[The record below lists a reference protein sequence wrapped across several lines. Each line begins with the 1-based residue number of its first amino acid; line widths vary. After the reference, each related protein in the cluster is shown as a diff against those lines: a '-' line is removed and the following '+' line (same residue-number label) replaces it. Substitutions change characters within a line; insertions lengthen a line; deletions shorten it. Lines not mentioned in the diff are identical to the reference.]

1 MNIAEPLKKMMDEK
15 KVSRSRLGRE
25 IGVHTSTVSNW
36 LDGKDVKLEN
46 LATLC
51 SYFDCTMD
59 YFVGDEL
66 MNPVPP
72 EQSTRGMTSEERAA
86 HYWGLRLEEQKEKPA
101 DQVADGLTEEELLRI
116 SAAMAQMNKEGRE
129 RAVELVEDLAA
140 GGRFKKPGQAAM
152 GKEA

>member
-1 MNIAEPLKKMMDEK
+1 MMDEK

-72 EQSTRGMTSEERAA
+72 EQSTRGMTSEEREA
-86 HYWGLRLEEQKEKPA
+86 HYRRLRAEEQKEKPA
-101 DQVADGLTEEELLRI
+101 EIGGLSEDEIEYIKWFR
-116 SAAMAQMNKEGRE
+116 SAPENA
-129 RAVELVEDLAA
+129 
-140 GGRFKKPGQAAM
+140 
-152 GKEA
+152 KEAVRLIIKGSKKG

>member
-72 EQSTRGMTSEERAA
+72 EQSTRGMTSEEREA
-86 HYWGLRLEEQKEKPA
+86 HYRRLRAEEQKEKPA
-101 DQVADGLTEEELLRI
+101 EIGELSEDEIEYIKWFRTQATEKEKEIVRLIVKGNDEET
-116 SAAMAQMNKEGRE
+116 K
-129 RAVELVEDLAA
+129 
-140 GGRFKKPGQAAM
+140 
-152 GKEA
+152 

>member
-72 EQSTRGMTSEERAA
+72 EQSTRGMTSEEREA
-86 HYWGLRLEEQKEKPA
+86 HYRGLHLSEQKEKPA
-101 DQVADGLTEEELLRI
+101 EIGELSEDEIEYIKWFRTQATEKEKEIVRLIVKGNDEET
-116 SAAMAQMNKEGRE
+116 K
-129 RAVELVEDLAA
+129 
-140 GGRFKKPGQAAM
+140 
-152 GKEA
+152 

>member
-86 HYWGLRLEEQKEKPA
+86 HYRGLRAEEQKEKPA
-101 DQVADGLTEEELLRI
+101 EIGGLSEDEIEYIKWFRTQATEKEKEIVRLIVKGNDEET
-116 SAAMAQMNKEGRE
+116 K
-129 RAVELVEDLAA
+129 
-140 GGRFKKPGQAAM
+140 
-152 GKEA
+152 

>member
-1 MNIAEPLKKMMDEK
+1 MMDEK

-72 EQSTRGMTSEERAA
+72 EQSTRGMTSEEREA
-86 HYWGLRLEEQKEKPA
+86 HYRRLRAEEQKEKPA
-101 DQVADGLTEEELLRI
+101 EIGGLSEDEIEYIKWFR
-116 SAAMAQMNKEGRE
+116 SAPENA
-129 RAVELVEDLAA
+129 
-140 GGRFKKPGQAAM
+140 
-152 GKEA
+152 KEAVRLIIKKKKKG